1 MFETSFGMWPI
12 FLIVLAGVLIF
23 GKDLPEVARAVARQ
37 MAELRQVFNSFRD
50 LADPKQWEAALR
62 KTPTPLQE
70 LPTRPVV
77 RRPSSAP
84 PFQD

>member
-23 GKDLPEVARAVARQ
+23 GKDLPEVARAVAKQ
-37 MAELRQVFNSFRD
+37 LAELRQVFGSFRD
-50 LADPKQWEAALR
+50 LTDPKHWEAALR

-77 RRPSSAP
+77 RRPSAAP
-84 PFQD
+84 PFQE